1 MPYRISAPKS
11 EELHIDGMLK
21 LPRNMEIDKNNQSNK
36 GPVLTMIQETSD
48 RARDVR
54 VQLAA
59 TFK

>member
-1 MPYRISAPKS
+1 MPYRISALKS

-21 LPRNMEIDKNNQSNK
+21 LPRNMEIDKNNHSNK

-54 VQLAA
+54 V
-59 TFK
+59 